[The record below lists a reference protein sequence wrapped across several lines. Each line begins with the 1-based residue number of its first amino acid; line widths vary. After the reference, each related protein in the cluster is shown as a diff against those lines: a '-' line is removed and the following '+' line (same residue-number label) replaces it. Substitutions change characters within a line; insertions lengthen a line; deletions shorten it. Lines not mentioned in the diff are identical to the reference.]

1 MYSWLILALIASA
14 GAAWA
19 DFRMVQTIRINLN
32 STLAPAPNRDI
43 MEDAKIPKAIYV
55 DVQGSN
61 LRVRHGQYQVLYLL
75 EGGAV
80 HVIDDTRKVYT
91 TVTLPEWDEF
101 SEHLATSLANPNK
114 DPQFEDLRAKMGDM
128 DWLKTVVERKASG
141 PAEKV
146 LGFQTESNTFEW
158 RFDAS
163 AAPDPMIKQMLS
175 GQKFRVTDWTA
186 PAPPQFT
193 ELNTAQ
199 RKILAMF
206 DAAKAV
212 AKMGAGAANRPREKD
227 EFDKLREQYR
237 AKDRLVVKSVM
248 SMYMDFATLGLPV
261 PENMKNM
268 ANEPFS
274 TVTMAIESFDTA
286 LLDPAEFVVPATYRR
301 VAIREMELS
310 TMFPAM
316 LR

>member
-1 MYSWLILALIASA
+1 MYFRVIFALIASA
-14 GAAWA
+14 SAGWA
-19 DFRMVQTIRINLN
+19 DFRMVQTIHMKLN
-32 STLAPAPNRDI
+32 STFAPAGSRDI
-43 MEDAKIPKAIYV
+43 MEDAKIPKAIHV

-61 LRVRHGQYQVLYLL
+61 LRVRHGHYQVLYLL

-80 HVIDDTRKVYT
+80 HVIDDSRKVYT

-101 SEHLATSLANPNK
+101 SEHLANSLGNPGK
-114 DPQFEDLRAKMGDM
+114 DPKYEELRTKMGDM

-141 PAEKV
+141 PAEKL
-146 LGFQTESNTFEW
+146 LGFQAESDTFEW
-158 RFDAS
+158 RFDDS

-193 ELNTAQ
+193 ELNAAQ

-227 EFDKLREQYR
+227 AFDKLREQYA
-237 AKDRLVVKSVM
+237 AKNRLVVKSVM
-248 SMYMDFATLGLPV
+248 SIYMDFAALGLPV
-261 PENMKNM
+261 PETMKNM
-268 ANEPFS
+268 TNEPIS
-274 TVTMAIESFDTA
+274 TITMAIESFDTA
-286 LLDPAEFVVPATYRR
+286 LLDPGEFVVPSTYRR
-301 VAIREMELS
+301 VAIREMDLS
-310 TMFPAM
+310 TMFPVM